1 MFAAN
6 LSNHAQQVK
15 DKIAQ
20 RKASAQDHDLRVIP
34 LKRKFVCTQS
44 TNILLK
50 NILMFLSTHT
60 SCLIPTAWLEHRQGP
75 PIQKLLYSP
84 TDVTVQERAQ

>member
-6 LSNHAQQVK
+6 LSNHAQQLK

-20 RKASAQDHDLRVIP
+20 RKASAQDHDSRVIP

-44 TNILLK
+44 TNVSLK
-50 NILMFLSTHT
+50 KHFYV
-60 SCLIPTAWLEHRQGP
+60 P
-75 PIQKLLYSP
+75 
-84 TDVTVQERAQ
+84 